1 MLIRHALKKHT
12 ILALEKNPIGGDQMK
27 HQIRIVKL
35 AAAFVIGALT
45 CSAVMAGEHG
55 SEAEAQEMVKKAVA
69 LVKSAGPEKAYKVFT
84 DHPDGAFKEKDLYVF
99 AYNFDGTCIAQGATA
114 KMVGKNLL
122 AMKDVDGNAFIKG
135 MIDMVKA
142 SSKGWYGP
150 YKFSN
155 PANQTYELKKSYCE
169 RSVGDTMLCVGTY
182 FEK

>member
-1 MLIRHALKKHT
+1 MKQQTRIQLG
-12 ILALEKNPIGGDQMK
+12 LAT
-27 HQIRIVKL
+27 V
-35 AAAFVIGALT
+35 FLT
-45 CSAVMAGEHG
+45 MMCSASAMAAEHG
-55 SEAEAQEMVKKAVA
+55 TEAEAQDMVKKAVA
-69 LVKSAGPEKAYKVFT
+69 LVKSAGPEKAYKAFT
-84 DHPDGAFKEKDLYVF
+84 EHTDGAFKEKDLYVF
-99 AYNFDGTCIAQGATA
+99 AYNFDGTCIAQGATP

-169 RSVGDTMLCVGTY
+169 RGAGDTMLCVGTY